1 MVIGAPAYATVILD
15 VDSTVAGIEGIDW
28 LAARRGD
35 ILSRRVASLT
45 DRAMRGAIPL
55 DGVYAERLAMIRP
68 RRDEVKELSNAY
80 LAAIAPGCADAVAR
94 MRGAGVKVILV
105 SGGLRPALEPLA
117 AHLGVD
123 PRDLHAVAIRFDAS
137 GEYEGYDEDSPL
149 ATATGKRRVVE
160 SLTLT
165 GPVLA
170 VGDGST
176 DLAMRAAVDRFIGFT
191 GFVRRDSVVREADAL
206 VSSFDE
212 LARLV
217 LPQ

>member
-1 MVIGAPAYATVILD
+1 MVTGAPAYATVILD

-55 DGVYAERLAMIRP
+55 DGVYGERLAMIRP
-68 RRDEVKELSNAY
+68 RRDEVEELGNAY
-80 LAAIAPGCADAVAR
+80 LAAIAPGCVDAVQR
-94 MRGAGVKVILV
+94 MRAAGVHVILV

-117 AHLGVD
+117 AHLGID
-123 PRDLHAVAIRFDAS
+123 LRDLHAVAISFDAS
-137 GEYEGYDEDSPL
+137 GEYAGYDEASPL

-160 SLTLT
+160 SLALT
-165 GPVLA
+165 RPALA

-176 DLAMRAAVDRFIGFT
+176 DLAMRAVVDRFIGFT
-191 GFVRRDSVVREADAL
+191 GFVRRDTVVREADAL
-206 VSSFDE
+206 VGSFEE
-212 LARLV
+212 LAELV
-217 LPQ
+217 LPS